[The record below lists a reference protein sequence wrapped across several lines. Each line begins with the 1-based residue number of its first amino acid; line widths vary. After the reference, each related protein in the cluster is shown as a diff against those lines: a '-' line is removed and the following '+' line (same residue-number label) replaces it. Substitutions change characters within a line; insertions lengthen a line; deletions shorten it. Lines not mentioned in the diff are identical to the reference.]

1 MKRNEANERNY
12 EAEKEQRNELKLQ
25 TDFSSEQV
33 IYDPFKERFF
43 DIFYST

>member
-1 MKRNEANERNY
+1 MRQTKEIMKQK
-12 EAEKEQRNELKLQ
+12 KEQRNELKLQ

-43 DIFYST
+43 DIFYSTQ